1 MADPI
6 RLYSEFTDD
15 LGGDWRVNIHD
26 ANFTGTTQTFV
37 LGADGFVLRY
47 AGNNEDRYQT
57 VIGSEVTF
65 TVMEENSTHTGFMD
79 DLATAAEQRFS
90 VSIYKD
96 PDGTNEFW
104 WGGVLYPEQV
114 VRPFEYFPVE
124 VLMYNLFRKVSNIL
138 QYEFNLIFSSGKV
151 VKYPLPG
158 SKVIPGIIP
167 TSGKWMFH
175 QIITYAVEHEAQ
187 LIF

>member
-47 AGNNEDRYQT
+47 AGNNEDRYQP

-65 TVMEENSTHTGFMD
+65 TLMEENVTHTGFMD

-96 PDGTNEFW
+96 PDGDNDFW
-104 WGGVLYPEQV
+104 WGGVLYP
-114 VRPFEYFPVE
+114 
-124 VLMYNLFRKVSNIL
+124 
-138 QYEFNLIFSSGKV
+138 
-151 VKYPLPG
+151 
-158 SKVIPGIIP
+158 
-167 TSGKWMFH
+167 
-175 QIITYAVEHEAQ
+175 
-187 LIF
+187 